1 MPGLGRHLLADLY
14 GCGCGFDALN
24 APDRLLALVLEAV
37 RASGATIMSHHVQPF
52 SPHGVTGVVV
62 VAESHLSFHTWPEHA
77 FVSLDYFTC
86 GHRVDMDA
94 IARAAG
100 AKIERADATWV
111 RETTG
116 FAIGGVAPVGHLT
129 PPLVLLDDALW
140 AFAEVWAAAGAPDAV
155 FATTAEALARITGG
169 LRVVLAAAA

>member
-14 GCGCGFDALN
+14 ECGCGFDALN

-77 FVSLDYFTC
+77 FISLDYFTC

-94 IARAAG
+94 ALAVITAALAPARVDRQVHDRGAALAG
-100 AKIERADATWV
+100 ALHH
-111 RETTG
+111 
-116 FAIGGVAPVGHLT
+116 P
-129 PPLVLLDDALW
+129 
-140 AFAEVWAAAGAPDAV
+140 GA
-155 FATTAEALARITGG
+155 R
-169 LRVVLAAAA
+169 